1 MRPLPLIAALRAVEG
16 QTTNMESGLILME
29 IGLYVVVGLY
39 IWYEVQLLRE
49 MGTKAY
55 LSDMWTPIDVLNLF
69 IFVVVFI
76 LRVSFLLEA
85 HGLRDDLDAEA
96 EFVNLTYVAHFF
108 KQVENLNAL
117 NAVLCFVKVFRY
129 LRPNKQMAQFTDTLA
144 YAAAEMLVLSF
155 IIFIILTGYGLAFL
169 MGFGDT
175 LENYKSFPTCLL
187 TLFRAVLGDFEVQ
200 ELGAS
205 NRYVGRGQ
213 CCCCY

>member
-1 MRPLPLIAALRAVEG
+1 M
-16 QTTNMESGLILME
+16 
-29 IGLYVVVGLY
+29 
-39 IWYEVQLLRE
+39 
-49 MGTKAY
+49 
-55 LSDMWTPIDVLNLF
+55 
-69 IFVVVFI
+69 
-76 LRVSFLLEA
+76 EA

-175 LENYKSFPTCLL
+175 LESYKSFPTCLL

-200 ELGAS
+200 ELAAS
-205 NRYVGRGQ
+205 NRYVGRGR
-213 CCCCY
+213 CCCCYTLPVVTATTSATN